1 MSRSRPRSGTA
12 AIALLLAGALSLAGC
27 ATPQR
32 PDPLEK
38 LNRQVFA
45 FNEGVDKYVIV
56 PPATVYRDVVPQ
68 TIRLGISNFFNNLR
82 DAWSAVNLVL
92 QGRFGDSSSD
102 FIRFGTNTV
111 LGLGGFFD
119 WASEFGLDP
128 HYEDFGQTLGR
139 WGVPAGA
146 YIVWPILGSS
156 TVRDSIGLPIDI
168 KASPDQI
175 AQSVRVR
182 NTLTAVRVVNARANL
197 LGATGLLDD
206 IALDKYTFIRD
217 AYLQRRRS
225 LIYDGAPPD
234 GDQERYDLPEPG
246 SAAASAPPPA
256 ASAPPPAASAP
267 QPAAS
272 APER

>member
-1 MSRSRPRSGTA
+1 MRRSPHRRLV
-12 AIALLLAGALSLAGC
+12 ALATGASLLLAGC
-27 ATPQR
+27 ATAQR

-56 PPATVYRDVVPQ
+56 PPATVYRDIVPQ
-68 TIRLGISNFFNNLR
+68 TIRLGVSNFFNNLR

-92 QGRFGDSSSD
+92 QGRFGDGASD
-102 FIRFGTNTV
+102 FVRFGTNTV
-111 LGLGGFFD
+111 LGAGGFVD
-119 WASEFGLDP
+119 WASELGLDP

-146 YIVWPILGSS
+146 YLVLPILGPS
-156 TVRDSIGLPIDI
+156 TIRDAVGLPVDI

-175 AQSVRVR
+175 AHSVAVR

-234 GDQERYDLPEPG
+234 GDNERYDLPVPAAPG
-246 SAAASAPPPA
+246 VSAASAPPAAASAPG
-256 ASAPPPAASAP
+256 
-267 QPAAS
+267 
-272 APER
+272 R